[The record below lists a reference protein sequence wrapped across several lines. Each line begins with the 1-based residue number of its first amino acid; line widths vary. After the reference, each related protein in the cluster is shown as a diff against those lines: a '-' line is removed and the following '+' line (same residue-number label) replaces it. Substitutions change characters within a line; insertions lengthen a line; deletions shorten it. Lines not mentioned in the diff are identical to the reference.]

1 MRLKYLIHLL
11 FTIPLVFSVLSCQ
24 PDKNELEKAMQAEK
38 MVVAHYMEYQPMY
51 GIYPDISVTDM
62 KKEILDAHDQGV
74 DAFQINIVRWKRESA
89 KNITAKLFQAASEV
103 NFPFFLFLS
112 TDNHVNHPGWTF
124 EEVLDYMQLYG
135 DHPNQ
140 LKVDG
145 RPLLTDWSGHHLG
158 TEFWTETKERLKSEY
173 GIDIFY
179 VPFHGLARGQ
189 TAEEIETYLDKWD
202 SIIDGYWSWGGS
214 APVFRTDSE
223 LYTPA
228 FNGAPRSWDP
238 QADEG
243 MNENKQDPDYGYI
256 TGEKTSVPESNELLS
271 DALKERNMPF
281 MSPVTPSFWA
291 GCWNSCKYTEHHG
304 GAGIES
310 QWKSIINNQEARW
323 VNLVT
328 WNDMGEDTHWSPN
341 PFSHLCPNKPTLA
354 PMYSHAGFAELNKYY
369 IQWWKNGVEPEIE
382 KDKIFFFHR
391 NQFGDAI
398 PLKESCPMD
407 CSLNRPDYAYV
418 TTMLTGPAKLTIQS
432 GSEITEYDVPAG
444 INHWRGS
451 LGLGEQTFI
460 LEREGETL
468 IEVTSSQP
476 VVETPEYKSWS
487 FYSGFAEEKL

>member
-1 MRLKYLIHLL
+1 MKSRNLLHLL
-11 FTIPLVFSVLSCQ
+11 FIIPMMLSLVSCQ
-24 PDKNELEKAMQAEK
+24 PEKNKLEKAMEAPRL
-38 MVVAHYMEYQPMY
+38 VVAHYMEYQPMY
-51 GIYPDISVTDM
+51 GNYPDISVTDV
-62 KKEILDAHDQGV
+62 KKEIIDAHDQGV

-103 NFPFFLFLS
+103 SFPFFLFLS

-145 RPLLTDWSGHHLG
+145 RPLLTDWSGDHLG
-158 TEFWTETKERLKSEY
+158 TDFWSETKDRLKSEY
-173 GIDIFY
+173 DIDIFY

-189 TAEEIETYLDKWD
+189 SAEEIDAYLDEWE

-214 APVFRTDSE
+214 TPVHRTDSE

-228 FNGAPRSWDP
+228 FNAARRSWDP
-238 QADEG
+238 GAELALDE
-243 MNENKQDPDYGYI
+243 NDPNYGYMS
-256 TGEKTSVPESNELLS
+256 EENTSVPESSELLS
-271 DALKERNMPF
+271 DILESRDIPF

-310 QWKSIINNQEARW
+310 LWTSIIENQDARW
-323 VNLVT
+323 INLVT

-341 PFSHLCPNKPTLA
+341 PYSHLCPNKPTLA

-369 IQWWKNGVEPEIE
+369 IQWWKSYEKPEIE
-382 KDKIFFFHR
+382 KDKLFFFHR

-398 PLKESCPMD
+398 PLKESCPME
-407 CSLNRPDYAYV
+407 CSLKRPDWAYV
-418 TTMLTGPAKLTIQS
+418 TTMLPDSAMLIIHS
-432 GSEITEYDVPAG
+432 GSKITEYDVPAG
-444 INHWRGS
+444 IHHWRGP
-451 LGLGEQTFI
+451 LGLGDQRF
-460 LEREGETL
+460 LLVRNGETV
-468 IEVTSSQP
+468 IDVTSQMP
-476 VVETPEYKSWS
+476 VVEIPEYKSWS
-487 FYSGFAEEKL
+487 FYSGFAEAMY